1 MAIRDTRPNDSPQT
15 LSKNRWRLYCAA
27 SEPCFALI
35 NHLSFSPSSAHRK
48 GDWRGVGVLHRRLD
62 RLLLPEDAPRHAR
75 PPHPQ
80 RHRPDRQQHVRVDA
94 RQVPGQFT

>member
-1 MAIRDTRPNDSPQT
+1 MLCSDQST
-15 LSKNRWRLYCAA
+15 
-27 SEPCFALI
+27 FA
-35 NHLSFSPSSAHRK
+35 HHQ

-94 RQVPGQFT
+94 RQVPGQFTLHTNIP